1 MKYFKLRI
9 IFCLFL
15 TFSLYHCNLS
25 PNLNS
30 NQRFYGILSFLYT
43 NEFPSISNLLLSGIL
58 SDVNGLALG
67 SATILVSNNIVQPK
81 ESVPKSIVTNSN
93 GEFSFNL
100 REGKFILKMSKSNNE
115 YLGNLTILLKYPYY
129 TPTIESQEGQFLVTN
144 FKSSTISSGSLTS
157 TPTIVTPIVNPTTD
171 KPIVNPKAVT
181 PIINPTTDIPIIN
194 PSSE

>member
-1 MKYFKLRI
+1 MKYFELKT

-25 PNLNS
+25 PNVNT
-30 NQRFYGILSFLYT
+30 NKRFYGILSFLYT

-58 SDVNGLALG
+58 TDVNGLALD
-67 SATILVSNNIVQPK
+67 SATILVSNNIIYNFVQPK

-93 GEFSFNL
+93 GEFSFKL

-144 FKSSTISSGSLTS
+144 FKSSTISSGSLKT
-157 TPTIVTPIVNPTTD
+157 TPITVAP
-171 KPIVNPKAVT
+171 
-181 PIINPTTDIPIIN
+181 N

>member
-1 MKYFKLRI
+1 MKYFELKT

-25 PNLNS
+25 PNVNT
-30 NQRFYGILSFLYT
+30 NKRFYGILSFLYT

-58 SDVNGLALG
+58 TDVNGLALD
-67 SATILVSNNIVQPK
+67 SATILVSNNIIYNFVQPK

-93 GEFSFNL
+93 GEFSFKL

-171 KPIVNPKAVT
+171 IPIVNP
-181 PIINPTTDIPIIN
+181 
-194 PSSE
+194 SSE